1 MEEITIIIFLKK
13 IRIDLKNTRKK
24 KKHNKFLTFLL
35 HGIKM
40 KKES

>member
-13 IRIDLKNTRKK
+13 IRIDLKNTRNK

-40 KKES
+40 KKKS